1 MDRKI
6 ILSWNTIS
14 LVVPEKEDIDLYHNG
29 MNNIQTQHYLWYSAR
44 TFSREDEEKYFENM
58 NKGDKSQTFCI
69 MINDTKKIIWNVWL
83 NEINHINKWWTFWIV
98 IFESEDR
105 GNWYGQEAIELL
117 HDFAKQQ
124 LNLRKLCL
132 HVYWDNQKAIKLY
145 TKIGY
150 KEVWRW
156 EKHKFY
162 NWEFID
168 DVMMEI
174 FL

>member
-1 MDRKI
+1 MIRKI
-6 ILSWNTIS
+6 IITWEKIS
-14 LVVPEKEDIDLYHNG
+14 LIVPEKEDIDLYHKG
-29 MNNIQTQHYLWYSAR
+29 MNNIQTQHYLGYNAR

-58 NKGDKSQTFCI
+58 NKDNKSQTFCI
-69 MINDTKKIIWNVWL
+69 MINETKEVIWNISL
-83 NEINHINKWWTFWIV
+83 NEINHINKWGIMWIV
-98 IFESEDR
+98 IFEELKRWS
-105 GNWYGQEAIELL
+105 WYGKEAINLL
-117 HDFAKQQ
+117 HGFAKQQ

-132 HVYWDNQKAIKLY
+132 HVYADNEKAIKLY
-145 TKIGY
+145 TKLWY

-156 EKHKFY
+156 KQHKFH